1 MKDRKKETFVYEG
14 FGFPVKLI
22 HVPMRKVIGEWVID
36 VDFHKLELAVLRCL
50 LYKPTLL
57 NGPEL
62 KFIRKF
68 LDMTTT
74 SFGKIFGVSHV
85 AVVKWENSRTQAP
98 ASADVYIRLYVLNY
112 LRAKDKEFR
121 NLYNTISPHSLSM
134 GKGGKGSPISIDIDE
149 DLKSA

>member
-1 MKDRKKETFVYEG
+1 MKDRKKETFIYEG

-36 VDFHKLELAVLRCL
+36 VDFNKLELAVLRSL
-50 LYKPTLL
+50 LYKSTLL

-68 LDMTTT
+68 LDMSTT
-74 SFGKIFGVSHV
+74 SFGKIFGISHV
-85 AVVKWENSRTQAP
+85 AVVKWENSKTKAP

-112 LRAKDKEFR
+112 LHAKDKEFR
-121 NLYNTISPHSLSM
+121 NLYNTISPQSLSLAKE
-134 GKGGKGSPISIDIDE
+134 GRVLPISIDIEE